1 MARFE
6 QDPQDPRV
14 LESQQGG
21 GGGRCGPEARPNASV
36 SSVYQL
42 LVISSELP
50 QEVLLFGQVQRQG
63 CSALRAVA
71 LQSPAPVLDVALQ
84 S

>member
-6 QDPQDPRV
+6 QDAQDPRV

-42 LVISSELP
+42 LVISSE
-50 QEVLLFGQVQRQG
+50 VLLFGQVQRQG